1 VNKKPLELALG
12 ICAAAGLLL
21 VALWW
26 NGVLYDWI
34 TPPNNIVIWSYG
46 FHPPDIAV
54 KKGSTVIWENLDPV
68 PHKIQSGKPENS
80 TKIFESGLMYE
91 RDKFQHTLS
100 EVGTYE
106 YYCVPH
112 PLMRAKIIVIP

>member
-1 VNKKPLELALG
+1 MKKTLEITAG
-12 ICAAAGLLL
+12 ICAATGLVL
-21 VALWW
+21 VGLWW
-26 NGVLYDWI
+26 NGILYDWI
-34 TPPNNIVIWSYG
+34 TPSNNVIIWSYG

-54 KKGSTVIWENLDPV
+54 KKGSTVIWENRDPV

-80 TKIFESGLMYE
+80 TKLFESGLMYE
-91 RDKFQHTLS
+91 RDKFQYTFN

-112 PLMRAKIIVIP
+112 PLMEARIVVIP